1 MANITIV
8 KLKVRRGSDTQRKE
22 IVLDQGEVGYTLDS
36 KRLFVGDGSTYGGK
50 VAGNVNVG
58 PFNTAASLGPA
69 VSESP
74 YLQIGDIGYAD
85 SRLYI
90 LTGAAAN
97 GREYTNTLSGWGYI
111 GNVPDDTFLEFVG
124 GSGTDK
130 NHLTIKK
137 QSINAQYLGSTFFG
151 DGLLSSNTAAGQ
163 TNVALNTDYLALS
176 SSPGTDGRITP
187 KQGSI
192 TKREIY
198 ALYPTASGLKG
209 GNGEELSLSVNESQF
224 KFDSNKKLELKNIG
238 SVGIAVSS
246 WAGGGT
252 GTLLGGGLEVNTAN
266 RLEAAVRSVDSP
278 LLTLVN
284 GQVTLNGATSAYRE
298 MPYINVEQG
307 LITDI
312 QSSIFDVITA
322 TGLSGSGA
330 GDGVPI
336 GSILPHAQ
344 AFAEAPAGYLLCNGH
359 GLDAATNTQ
368 YRNLYDK
375 IGTVYGGTGM
385 SHFRVP
391 SLTGGDVMLYG
402 ADGAIEA
409 STKTLWLSGTEYG
422 TGGATGGG
430 GTSSVGTAISAFG
443 VNFIIKYAEDPVL
456 NIFNGAPNQVENN
469 FGGKYTQQVCY
480 GKDSGANAVTLSSAG
495 FITMSLSGNVRNP
508 GNTDNNTFDRFAIPV
523 YSY

>member
-8 KLKVRRGSDTQRKE
+8 KLKVRRGSDAQRRD

-58 PFNTAASLGPA
+58 PFNAAASLGPA
-69 VSESP
+69 VDESP
-74 YLQIGDIGYAD
+74 YLQVGDIGYAN
-85 SRLYI
+85 SKLYI

-97 GREYTNTLSGWGYI
+97 GREYTNALSGWGYI
-111 GNVPDDTFLEFVG
+111 GNVPDDTFLEFN
-124 GSGTDK
+124 SD
-130 NHLTIKK
+130 NELTIKR
-137 QSINAQYLGSTFFG
+137 QSLDAQYIGSTFFG
-151 DGLLSSNTAAGQ
+151 DGLLSSNTVPGQ
-163 TNVALNTDYLALS
+163 TTVALDAQYLGISADRL
-176 SSPGTDGRITP
+176 DVKRITLLP
-187 KQGSI
+187 GSV
-192 TKREIY
+192 TKKEISLGT
-198 ALYPTASGLKG
+198 AASGLLG
-209 GNGEELSLSVNESQF
+209 GDGTELSLSVNERQF
-224 KFDSNKKLELKNIG
+224 TYDATRKLELRDIG

-359 GLDAATNTQ
+359 GFDAATNTQ

-508 GNTDNNTFDRFAIPV
+508 QNTDNNTFDRFAIPV

>member
-8 KLKVRRGSDTQRKE
+8 KLKVRRGSDAQRRD

-58 PFNTAASLGPA
+58 PFNAAASLGPA
-69 VSESP
+69 VDESP
-74 YLQIGDIGYAD
+74 YLQVGDIGYAN
-85 SRLYI
+85 SKLYI

-97 GREYTNTLSGWGYI
+97 GREYTNALSGWGYI
-111 GNVPDDTFLEFVG
+111 GNVPDDTFLEFN
-124 GSGTDK
+124 SD
-130 NHLTIKK
+130 NELTIKR
-137 QSINAQYLGSTFFG
+137 QSLDAQYIGSTFFG
-151 DGLLSSNTAAGQ
+151 DGLLSSNTVPGQ
-163 TNVALNTDYLALS
+163 TTVALDAQYLGISADRL
-176 SSPGTDGRITP
+176 DVKRITLLP
-187 KQGSI
+187 GSV
-192 TKREIY
+192 TKKEISLGT
-198 ALYPTASGLKG
+198 AASGLQG
-209 GNGEELSLSVNESQF
+209 GDGTELSLSVNERQF
-224 KFDSNKKLELKNIG
+224 TYDATRKLELRDIG

-508 GNTDNNTFDRFAIPV
+508 SNTDNNTFDRFAIPV

>member
-8 KLKVRRGSDTQRKE
+8 KLKVRRGSDAQRRD

-58 PFNTAASLGPA
+58 PFNAAASLGPA
-69 VSESP
+69 VDESP
-74 YLQIGDIGYAD
+74 YLQVGDIGYAN
-85 SRLYI
+85 SKLYI

-97 GREYTNTLSGWGYI
+97 GREYTNALSGWGYI
-111 GNVPDDTFLEFVG
+111 GNVPDDTFLEFN
-124 GSGTDK
+124 SD
-130 NHLTIKK
+130 NELTIKR
-137 QSINAQYLGSTFFG
+137 QSLDAQYIGSTFFG
-151 DGLLSSNTAAGQ
+151 DGLLSSNTVPGQ
-163 TNVALNTDYLALS
+163 TTVALDAQYLGISADRL
-176 SSPGTDGRITP
+176 DVKRITLLP
-187 KQGSI
+187 GSV
-192 TKREIY
+192 TKKEISLGT
-198 ALYPTASGLKG
+198 AASGLLG
-209 GNGEELSLSVNESQF
+209 GDGTELSLSVNERQF
-224 KFDSNKKLELKNIG
+224 TYDATRKLELRDIG

>member
-8 KLKVRRGSDTQRKE
+8 KLKVRRGSDAQRRD
-22 IVLDQGEVGYTLDS
+22 IILDQGEVGYTLDS

-58 PFNTAASLGPA
+58 PFNAAASLGPA
-69 VSESP
+69 VDESP
-74 YLQIGDIGYAD
+74 YLQVGDIGYAN
-85 SRLYI
+85 SKLYI

-97 GREYTNTLSGWGYI
+97 GREYTNALSGWGYI
-111 GNVPDDTFLEFVG
+111 GNVPDDTFLEFN
-124 GSGTDK
+124 SD
-130 NHLTIKK
+130 NELTIKR
-137 QSINAQYLGSTFFG
+137 QSLDAQYIGSTFFG
-151 DGLLSSNTAAGQ
+151 DGLLSSNTVPGQ
-163 TNVALNTDYLALS
+163 TTVALDAQYLGISADRL
-176 SSPGTDGRITP
+176 DVKRITLLP
-187 KQGSI
+187 GSV
-192 TKREIY
+192 TKKEISLGT
-198 ALYPTASGLKG
+198 AASGLLG
-209 GNGEELSLSVNESQF
+209 GDGTELSLSVNERQF
-224 KFDSNKKLELKNIG
+224 TYDATRKLELRDIG

>member
-8 KLKVRRGSDTQRKE
+8 KLKVRRGSDAQRRD

-58 PFNTAASLGPA
+58 PFNAAASLGPA
-69 VSESP
+69 VDESP
-74 YLQIGDIGYAD
+74 YLQVGDIGYAN
-85 SRLYI
+85 SKLYI

-97 GREYTNTLSGWGYI
+97 GREYTNALSGWGYI
-111 GNVPDDTFLEFVG
+111 GNVPDDTFLEFN
-124 GSGTDK
+124 SD
-130 NHLTIKK
+130 NELTIKR
-137 QSINAQYLGSTFFG
+137 QSLDAQYIGSTFFG
-151 DGLLSSNTAAGQ
+151 DGLLSSNTVPGQ
-163 TNVALNTDYLALS
+163 TTVALDAQYLGISADRL
-176 SSPGTDGRITP
+176 DVKRITLLP
-187 KQGSI
+187 GSV
-192 TKREIY
+192 TKKEISLGT
-198 ALYPTASGLKG
+198 AASGLQG
-209 GNGEELSLSVNESQF
+209 GDGTELSLSVNERQF
-224 KFDSNKKLELKNIG
+224 TYDATRQLELRDIG

-252 GTLLGGGLEVNTAN
+252 GTLLGGGLTVDVSTNQ
-266 RLEAAVRSVDSP
+266 LEAAVRSVDSP

-284 GQVTLNGATSAYRE
+284 GQVTLNGSTSAYQE
-298 MPYINVEQG
+298 MPFINVEKG

-322 TGLSGSGA
+322 TGLSGAGA

-344 AFAEAPAGYLLCNGH
+344 AFTLPPAGYLLCNGH
-359 GLDAATNTQ
+359 ALDATSTPA
-368 YRNLYDK
+368 YRNLFET

-385 SHFRVP
+385 SEFRVP
-391 SLTGGDVMLYG
+391 NLSGGDVLLYG
-402 ADGAIEA
+402 AAGAITD
-409 STKTLWLSGTEYG
+409 STQTLFLS
-422 TGGATGGG
+422 ATDGNLAGPSPKS
-430 GTSSVGTAISAFG
+430 TLSAFG

-480 GKDSGANAVTLSSAG
+480 GKDSSANAVTLSSAG

-508 GNTDNNTFDRFAIPV
+508 GNTDNNIFDRFAIPV